1 MSSEERV
8 FCGSSKC
15 SSKTQQF
22 HARLIKVLATMELL
36 HCAVLL
42 AVLVNGEIKQT
53 NIKIKFATYS
63 FYVFFKSVEL
73 LLYWN
78 FAKFKPIRPCFK
90 SYHVDSVRFE
100 VCGKRPK
107 LK

>member
-1 MSSEERV
+1 M
-8 FCGSSKC
+8 
-15 SSKTQQF
+15 
-22 HARLIKVLATMELL
+22 LATMELL

-53 NIKIKFATYS
+53 NIKIKFATY
-63 FYVFFKSVEL
+63 FLYVLKSVEL
-73 LLYWN
+73 LLYRK

-90 SYHVDSVRFE
+90 SFE

>member
-1 MSSEERV
+1 M
-8 FCGSSKC
+8 
-15 SSKTQQF
+15 
-22 HARLIKVLATMELL
+22 LATMELL

-53 NIKIKFATYS
+53 NLKINFAAY
-63 FYVFFKSVEL
+63 FLYVLKSVEL

-78 FAKFKPIRPCFK
+78 FAKFKPIRLCFK

>member
-1 MSSEERV
+1 M
-8 FCGSSKC
+8 
-15 SSKTQQF
+15 
-22 HARLIKVLATMELL
+22 LATMELL

-42 AVLVNGEIKQT
+42 AVLVNGEIKQR
-53 NIKIKFATYS
+53 NIKIKFATY
-63 FYVFFKSVEL
+63 FLYVLKSVEL
-73 LLYWN
+73 PLYRN

-90 SYHVDSVRFE
+90 SYHVDSVKFE